1 VRWSILL
8 ICCLSLSVQAAQD
21 ALQSCLE
28 LAKQQ
33 AQHKLNLAKDC
44 PDLLQSLK
52 DQWLYTTV
60 VPSLENDI
68 SLAQLE
74 FLTASQR
81 QLRSAPSIQQND
93 LDQLLADILVTETKN
108 SQWEWWK
115 AFLKWLDSLKVD
127 DYEDEFQWLIR
138 FMQTIKPS
146 EQTIHLF
153 IDGTIALLV
162 IASVWLV
169 INELTVA
176 GFLAKLT
183 GKRKVL
189 LAHQSSLG
197 QGLDSS
203 NARQI
208 AIHQLSPH
216 QQIAVLLEQV
226 IKMLMEREL
235 IPADATLTHRQI
247 VHYLS
252 QHAVTSEPAVAH
264 LVHAA
269 EPILY
274 GNRTVAAQ
282 TLNDYWR
289 DVQAL
294 LGRRLS

>member
-1 VRWSILL
+1 MRWSILL
-8 ICCLSLSVQAAQD
+8 ICCLSLSAQAAQD
-21 ALQSCLE
+21 VLQPCLS
-28 LAKQQ
+28 LARQQ
-33 AQHKLNLAKDC
+33 APQKLNLSKDC
-44 PDLLQSLK
+44 PDLLKALK
-52 DQWLYTTV
+52 NQWLYTTI
-60 VPSLENDI
+60 VPSLENEV

-74 FLTASQR
+74 FLAASQHP
-81 QLRSAPSIQQND
+81 LRNAPSLQQTG
-93 LDQLLADILVTETKN
+93 LDQLLADTLVTETKN

-127 DYEDEFQWLIR
+127 EYEDEFQWLIR
-138 FMQTIKPS
+138 FMQAIKPS
-146 EQTIHLF
+146 EQTIQFF
-153 IDGTIALLV
+153 IYGTIALLV
-162 IASVWLV
+162 IASAWLV
-169 INELTVA
+169 ISELTVA
-176 GFLAKLT
+176 GFFAKLT

-189 LAHQSSLG
+189 LEQNLGIEQGVLSIAHPK
-197 QGLDSS
+197 
-203 NARQI
+203 

-235 IPADATLTHRQI
+235 VPVDATLTHRQI

-274 GNRTVAAQ
+274 GNRPVAAQ
-282 TLNDYWR
+282 TLNDYWH